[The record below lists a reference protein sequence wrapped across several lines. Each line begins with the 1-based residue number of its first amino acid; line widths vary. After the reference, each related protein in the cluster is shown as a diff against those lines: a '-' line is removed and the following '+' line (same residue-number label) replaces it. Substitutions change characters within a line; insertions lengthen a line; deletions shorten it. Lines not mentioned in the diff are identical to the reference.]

1 MCLQASWRK
10 NKLPSIED
18 RDQTNRV
25 TILANS
31 NHSHNSMTLT
41 FSLQRTMAMTRI
53 HAKYRGQR
61 PAGSKQ
67 TDGRTRPIALPIPL
81 ARSIIIIRAFTTE
94 GGMHA
99 VQRLFLARPSTCLSK
114 AGRILVYHRLFDR
127 KTNTCLWFCW
137 YAVCPH
143 SRKRYRVGLSAY
155 TTYVEYTK

>member
-41 FSLQRTMAMTRI
+41 FSLQRTMAMTRT

-61 PAGSKQ
+61 PAGSKDKVE
-67 TDGRTRPIALPIPL
+67 TNGRTD
-81 ARSIIIIRAFTTE
+81 TTDRITYPAS
-94 GGMHA
+94 A
-99 VQRLFLARPSTCLSK
+99 VDNYYPSLHNRRRDACCSE
-114 AGRILVYHRLFDR
+114 
-127 KTNTCLWFCW
+127 
-137 YAVCPH
+137 AV
-143 SRKRYRVGLSAY
+143 SS
-155 TTYVEYTK
+155 

>member
-53 HAKYRGQR
+53 HAKYRGEKGQLVQKIKW
-61 PAGSKQ
+61 KQ

-99 VQRLFLARPSTCLSK
+99 DQRLFLARPSTCLSK
-114 AGRILVYHRLFDR
+114 AGRILVYHWLFDR
-127 KTNTCLWFCW
+127 KTNTCLWFC
-137 YAVCPH
+137 
-143 SRKRYRVGLSAY
+143 
-155 TTYVEYTK
+155 